1 VVSACLDDVA
11 IHVLCAALCVISDI
25 SSQIHRQAPMNTKPV
40 APVALMGL
48 IPDRRIERVL
58 SD

>member
-1 VVSACLDDVA
+1 MVSACLDDVA

-25 SSQIHRQAPMNTKPV
+25 SSQIHSQAPMSAKPV
-40 APVALMGL
+40 ALVLLMGL
-48 IPDRRIERVL
+48 IPDGRIERVL